1 MIVVIFG
8 FFAGGF
14 VKYGFFPD
22 IENPMLAV
30 NVEVTEVPKIL
41 PDAFPIS

>member
-1 MIVVIFG
+1 MIVLVFG

-30 NVEVTEVPKIL
+30 NVEVTATS
-41 PDAFPIS
+41 DQCA